1 MLRELDADEHSN
13 LTRTEKGKIP
23 LNSVIDS
30 DDSDVKNTSSEFD
43 SNLLA
48 DSSKITSLIFPH

>member
-1 MLRELDADEHSN
+1 MLRELDDDEHSN
-13 LTRTEKGKIP
+13 LTRTKKGKIP

-43 SNLLA
+43 SILLA
-48 DSSKITSLIFPH
+48 DSSKITSLKFPH

>member
-1 MLRELDADEHSN
+1 MLRELDDDEHSN
-13 LTRTEKGKIP
+13 LTRTRNGKIP

-43 SNLLA
+43 CFILA
-48 DSSKITSLIFPH
+48 DSSKKTSLKFPH